1 MEKQIVMYPSCG
13 VNSAIKRNKVGTH
26 ATLWIN
32 LKITMFNERSQ
43 PKQSTYCLISF
54 IEKSRNADNSLVTGS
69 RSVWWGGNGE
79 E

>member
-1 MEKQIVMYPSCG
+1 MQ
-13 VNSAIKRNKVGTH
+13 
-26 ATLWIN
+26 LWIN

-54 IEKSRNADNSLVTGS
+54 IEKSRNADNSLVIGS